1 MKLIYFS
8 PEPERQGHAS
18 YTHVHEI
25 INNLRKQGWDID
37 LYCPRY
43 DEKVLPG
50 ALSRL
55 KTIGQTLLR
64 AMGGGKPDAYYMRW
78 HFAAW
83 PLALWAK
90 VRGIP
95 NVIEINGPVDDLFI
109 AWPITR
115 KLKGFFRWLMESQLR
130 WAAALIPVTDG
141 LAGMTK
147 NLVSPDKLIVVIP
160 NGANTDQFC
169 PEAAQKN
176 NDYTADLPEKYCIFF
191 GTMAAWQGIRTVLA
205 AVQGETWPDDLPIYL
220 AGDGAER
227 AYVEEVAARLPEKV
241 KYLGR
246 IPYDVLPS
254 LVARAQT
261 SFICTENL
269 EGRGSTGLAPLKLF
283 ESLACG
289 LPVIATNM
297 PFQSDVVRQGQCGYI
312 VPAGDAKELAKA
324 VVTLMASKDEAIE
337 MGKRARAVAV
347 EEHSWYARAKDTHD
361 VLNAAIEGVRTK

>member
-1 MKLIYFS
+1 MKLIYLS

-25 INNLRKQGWDID
+25 INNLKKMDWEID

-43 DEKVLPG
+43 DEKALPG
-50 ALSRL
+50 AVSRL
-55 KTIGQTLLR
+55 KEIGKTLWR

-83 PLALWAK
+83 PLAFWAK
-90 VRGIP
+90 LRGVP
-95 NVIEINGPVDDLFI
+95 TVIEINGPVDDLFI

-115 KLKGFFRWLMESQLR
+115 RVKWLFRWLMESQLR
-130 WAAALIPVTDG
+130 WAGALIPVTNG
-141 LAGMTK
+141 LAEVCK
-147 NLVSPDKLIVVIP
+147 DVVGDGKVISVVP
-160 NGANTDQFC
+160 NGANTDQFG
-169 PEAAQKN
+169 PDAKTQD
-176 NDYTADLPEKYCIFF
+176 NDYTKNLPEKFTIFF

-205 AVQGETWPDDLPIYL
+205 AVEHEAWPKSLPIYL

-227 AYVEEVAARLPEKV
+227 SHVEEVAARLPDQV

-246 IPYDVLPS
+246 IPYQHLSS

-261 SFICTENL
+261 SFVCTENL

-289 LPVIATNM
+289 IPVIATDM
-297 PFQSDVVRQGQCGYI
+297 PFQSDVVRNGQCGYI
-312 VPAGDAKELAKA
+312 VSAGNPAELAEA
-324 VVTLMASKDEAIE
+324 VAKLMSSPEEQAE
-337 MGKRARAVAV
+337 MGKKARDVAV
-347 EEHSWYARAKDTHD
+347 NEHSWYARAKDTHD
-361 VLNAAIEGVRTK
+361 ILKVVIK

>member
-1 MKLIYFS
+1 MKLIYLS

-25 INNLRKQGWDID
+25 INNLKKMDWDID

-43 DEKVLPG
+43 DEKALPG
-50 ALSRL
+50 AVSRL
-55 KTIGQTLLR
+55 KEIGKTLWR
-64 AMGGGKPDAYYMRW
+64 AMRGGKPDAYYMRW

-83 PLALWAK
+83 PLAFWAK
-90 VRGIP
+90 LRGVP
-95 NVIEINGPVDDLFI
+95 CVIEINGPVDDLFI

-115 KLKGFFRWLMESQLR
+115 KAKWLFRWLMESQLK
-130 WAAALIPVTDG
+130 WAAGLVPVTGG
-141 LAGMTK
+141 LGEVCRKVVGDQKPM
-147 NLVSPDKLIVVIP
+147 SVIP
-160 NGANTDQFC
+160 NGANTDQFS
-169 PEAAQKN
+169 PEAAHQE
-176 NDYTADLPEKYCIFF
+176 NDYTRDLPEKFCIFF

-205 AVQGETWPDDLPIYL
+205 AVESDTWPKDLPIYL

-227 AYVEEVAARLPEKV
+227 PHVEEVAARQPDLV

-246 IPYDVLPS
+246 IPYEHLPS

-289 LPVIATNM
+289 VAVVATDM
-297 PFQSDVVRQGQCGYI
+297 PFQSDVVRNGQCGYI
-312 VPAGDAKELAKA
+312 VPAGSPDELAATVNKLVSGA
-324 VVTLMASKDEAIE
+324 DERLE
-337 MGKRARAVAV
+337 MGKNARRVAV

-361 VLNAAIEGVRTK
+361 LLKTVVK